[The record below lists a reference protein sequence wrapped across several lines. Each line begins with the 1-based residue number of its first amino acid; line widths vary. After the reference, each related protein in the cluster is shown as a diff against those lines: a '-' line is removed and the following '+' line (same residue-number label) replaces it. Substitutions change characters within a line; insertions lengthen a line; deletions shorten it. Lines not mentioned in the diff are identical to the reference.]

1 MSAQIKTGLWRVF
14 NNMESFTAI
23 PMQVGLVFI
32 LTINMFYRYFI
43 GYSVPWAEE
52 ISRFIFIALVY
63 ISVGYASIKNRHIR
77 ITMQFSLL
85 SKKGKIILLT
95 IADSIWVVYNLV
107 IIIKGFQMMH
117 EMFTFKFN
125 SPVLNIPMYISYAF
139 IPLGFIFMT
148 IRVIQNMIRRI
159 LLGESEETA
168 LID

>member
-1 MSAQIKTGLWRVF
+1 MNTRLRTGLWGVF
-14 NNMESFTAI
+14 NNMESYAAI

-43 GYSVPWAEE
+43 GHSVPWAEE

-63 ISVGYASIKNRHIR
+63 ISVGYASIRNRHIR
-77 ITMQFSLL
+77 ITMQLSLVG
-85 SKKGKIILLT
+85 KKGRVILLT
-95 IADSIWVVYNLV
+95 IADSIWVAYNLI

-117 EMFTFKFN
+117 EMLNFKFN

-148 IRVIQNMIRRI
+148 IRVIQNMKRRI
-159 LLGESEETA
+159 SLGESEETA